1 MANSTFTYSEETLQ
15 LNERSEAGLQ
25 RVTEDLVDLTNQ
37 VTDVADEL
45 ATVLRM
51 NRDGELNEQ
60 QLTSQMYRVLY
71 KLNEMVDEV
80 ENDYKLD

>member
-1 MANSTFTYSEETLQ
+1 MANSTFTYSEQALQ
-15 LNERSEAGLQ
+15 LNERNQEALD

-51 NRDGELNEQ
+51 NRDGELTEQ